1 MPPTAK
7 PVSPAASPAAP
18 QFDPT
23 NPFFVQQDRTVL
35 VEVENPKYA
44 AARDALAPFAELEK
58 SPQHIHTYRITDL
71 SVWNA
76 AAAGMTADDMLGVLA
91 EYTKF
96 PLPTN
101 IPANI
106 ADAVSRYGR
115 VKLERAPDA
124 TLRLVC
130 DDKPLLVEL
139 ARNKKLKEYLGTKLD
154 DTSFA
159 IEPVNRGIVKQLLIT
174 IGYPAEDLA
183 GYTEGAA
190 LPMAVR
196 SVAASGMPF
205 NVRDYQR
212 ESADVFHADGGA
224 RGGSGVIV
232 LPCGAGK
239 TIVGILAMCLLQK
252 NTLVLTTSITAV
264 KQWVREILDKS
275 DLTPDQVKEYTGDVK
290 EIGPVTVATYQIVT
304 YRPGKKR
311 KKKAKGD
318 KEPAAA
324 VPDAEGTP
332 GKSTAVSK
340 RRLPVAANAPE
351 EDEELDDFA
360 QQLLAEQEQEDAG
373 DGGDDE
379 EDTGP
384 TGPTD
389 PANYPH
395 FKLFEERDW
404 GLIVYD
410 EVHLLPAPVFRV
422 TAQIQ
427 ARRRLGLT
435 ATLIREDGRE
445 GDVFTLIGPKKYDVP
460 WRELETKGWI
470 ASASCSEVR
479 VALPDDRT
487 RMEYAVA
494 DWRHKYRIA
503 SENIAK
509 DDVVAELLRQYQDQR
524 VLVIGQ
530 YLSQLKI
537 IAKRFDLPLIT
548 GSTPNKERE
557 DLYGKFRTG
566 AVRHL
571 VLSKVGNFAIDLP
584 DANVLIQVSG
594 TFGSRQE
601 EAQRLG
607 RILRPKSSG
616 EGDAHF
622 FTLVTRDTRELDFAH
637 HRQMF
642 LTEQGYSYQILDER
656 EVIAKS
662 SHGG

>member
-1 MPPTAK
+1 MLTTHPKPPSA
-7 PVSPAASPAAP
+7 PAAAP

-23 NPFFVQQDRTVL
+23 NPLIVQGDRSVM
-35 VEVENPKYA
+35 VEVDNPKYA

-58 SPQHIHTYRITDL
+58 SPEHIHTYRISNL

-76 AAAGMTADDMLGVLA
+76 AAAGLTADDMIGVLRQYA
-91 EYTKF
+91 KF
-96 PLPTN
+96 PVPNNL
-101 IPANI
+101 A
-106 ADAVSRYGR
+106 ADLAEAVSRYGR
-115 VKLERAPDA
+115 VKLQRREDDSLALTSPDI
-124 TLRLVC
+124 
-130 DDKPLLVEL
+130 PLLAEL
-139 ARNKKLKEYLGTKLD
+139 ARNKKLKEYLGAKLPD
-154 DTSFA
+154 GFVIDA
-159 IEPVNRGIVKQLLIT
+159 GHRGIVKQLLIA

-183 GYTEGAA
+183 GYTDGAG
-190 LPMAVR
+190 LPMALR
-196 SVAASGMPF
+196 TVAASGKPF
-205 NVRDYQR
+205 TVRDYQR
-212 ESADVFHADGGA
+212 EAADVFHAGGDV

-239 TIVGILAMCLLQK
+239 TIVGITAMTLLQK

-264 KQWVREILDKS
+264 KQWVREIIDKT
-275 DLTPDQVKEYTGDVK
+275 DLTEADVKEYTGEIK

-311 KKKAKGD
+311 KKKKTDTDDAED
-318 KEPAAA
+318 MDADDFNPEESLAEIAEESAAA
-324 VPDAEGTP
+324 T
-332 GKSTAVSK
+332 
-340 RRLPVAANAPE
+340 
-351 EDEELDDFA
+351 DDMN
-360 QQLLAEQEQEDAG
+360 
-373 DGGDDE
+373 
-379 EDTGP
+379 
-384 TGPTD
+384 

-395 FKLFEERDW
+395 FKLFEQRDW

-445 GDVFTLIGPKKYDVP
+445 GDVFSLIGPKKYDVP

-470 ASASCSEVR
+470 ASASCTEVR
-479 VALPDDRT
+479 VALPDDKT

-494 DWRHKYRIA
+494 DWRQKYRLA
-503 SENIAK
+503 SENSAK
-509 DDVVAELLRQYQDQR
+509 IDVVAELLKKYDDQR
-524 VLVIGQ
+524 VIVIGQ
-530 YLSQLKI
+530 YLDQLKQ
-537 IAKRFDLPLIT
+537 IANRFDLPMIT
-548 GSTPNKERE
+548 GSTGNAERE
-557 DLYGKFRTG
+557 VLYNKFRSG
-566 AVRHL
+566 EVRHL

-607 RILRPKSSG
+607 RILRPKSN
-616 EGDAHF
+616 GDETASF

-642 LTEQGYSYQILDER
+642 LTEQGYSYEILDER
-656 EVIAKS
+656 EVLPAANAA
-662 SHGG
+662 G